1 MVLSRRMSVSSY
13 CQAPMTFFTAP
24 QSPQRSYSLRTLM
37 GIRYCLLASSVVIS
51 SLPNIKMKA
60 SSLDAFIVKGKAINV
75 KYLCCMLINAYSVYL
90 RKDRNSADAGEN
102 V

>member
-1 MVLSRRMSVSSY
+1 MGL
-13 CQAPMTFFTAP
+13 
-24 QSPQRSYSLRTLM
+24 RSCRL
-37 GIRYCLLASSVVIS
+37 SSVVVMS
-51 SLPNIKMKA
+51 SVPNIKMKA